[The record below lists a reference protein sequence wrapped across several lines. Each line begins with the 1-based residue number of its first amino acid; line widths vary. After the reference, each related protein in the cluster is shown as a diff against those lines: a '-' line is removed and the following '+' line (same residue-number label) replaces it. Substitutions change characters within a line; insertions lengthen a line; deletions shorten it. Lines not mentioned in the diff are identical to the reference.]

1 MIDRILE
8 FSLRQRVVVLLG
20 AALLLGFGL
29 WSAREL
35 PIDAVPD
42 ITSPQVQIN
51 TEVPALAPEEA
62 EMLVT
67 RVLEQELAGLPGVT
81 ELRSL
86 TKFGLAQVTLQFG
99 DDVDIYRSRQLVTE
113 RVQAVRNRLPGGAEP
128 RLSPI
133 STGLG
138 EIFYYTLA
146 WRSDAT
152 NKPPATFDQLLS
164 LHEAQ
169 EYIAKP
175 FLRVTPGVAEINSSG
190 GHQRQIVIHPDPKK
204 LEEANLSFDE
214 LTAILARNTDN
225 AGGGIINQS
234 GRKLVIRAVTKAD
247 TVEDLAN
254 LPVKFGAG
262 VKPLLV
268 KDLAEVAIGSSVRT
282 GAATENGAETVLG
295 TVMMLAG
302 ENSRVVAHRVG
313 QRIKSLQEKLPPGI
327 EVRIQY
333 DRSELVDR
341 TIRTVKLNL
350 FEGAVLVVAVL
361 LGLLGNWRAALIVAT
376 AIPLSFLC
384 ALIGMTRFGV
394 SGNLMSLG
402 AVDFGLIIDGAVVI
416 VENIVR
422 QLAHRQ
428 AHLGRPL
435 TVEERTRTV
444 LAASKQVGSPM
455 FFGVLIITV
464 VYLPILALAG
474 IEGKMF
480 HPMALTVMLALGGA
494 LVLALTLMPALCA
507 MFLGGNISER
517 ENFIIRWLKGIYRP
531 SLELALRLRWAVVG
545 GAVGLF
551 VLSGFIFTRL
561 GAEFVPKL
569 DEGSTTMMLYR
580 PVDQSIEASIT
591 DQCAVEQ
598 LVGESFPEVERV
610 FSRIGTS
617 EVATDPMPPNEADF
631 YVFYKPRAEW
641 RKTGERA
648 TTKREL
654 AELIAQAIKAGF
666 TNTETLVAQPIEMR
680 FNEMLEGVR
689 ADLSVKLF
697 GPDFDVL
704 EPLAE
709 QTKAVL
715 EKVPGVAEVEFETDG
730 RSPILT
736 ITVKRDELLRR
747 NVTAAA
753 VNSAIATGLA
763 GQTVGTLQHDMHVHD
778 VVVRLRGELRE
789 QLEQIRA
796 LPVRVGEYGLVPLGT
811 VADIRTVEA
820 VEPIRRD
827 DGKRRAALMI
837 NLDTSD
843 VEGWVKAAQTA
854 VREQI
859 KLPEGYQV
867 EFGGQFEHLQEARAR
882 LAIVVPAALALIFV
896 LIFVAFGSLR
906 QAALVYTGIPLALT
920 GGIFALWLRGM
931 PFSITAAVGFIA
943 LSGVAVLNGVVL
955 VSYFNDLRE
964 EGKNLLDAVKEGA
977 LTRLRPVVMTAAV
990 AALGFVPMALS
1001 QGAGA
1006 EVQRPLATVVIGG
1019 IISST
1024 FLTLVLLPVLY
1035 AWFEQ
1040 NGTRSRS
1047 DSHSDSQGK
1056 NGDKERLVMEH

>member
-1 MIDRILE
+1 MIHSILE
-8 FSLRQRVVVLLG
+8 FSLRQRAVVLLG
-20 AALLLGFGL
+20 TALLLGFGL

-81 ELRSL
+81 EMRSL
-86 TKFGLAQVTLQFG
+86 TKFGLAQVTLQFK
-99 DDVDIYRSRQLVTE
+99 DNIDVYRSRQLVTE
-113 RVQAVRNRLPGGAEP
+113 RVQAVRDQLPPGAEP

-133 STGLG
+133 TTGLG

-146 WRSDAT
+146 WRADAT
-152 NKPPATFDQLLS
+152 NKPAAPFDQLLH
-164 LHEAQ
+164 LYEAQ

-175 FLRVTPGVAEINSSG
+175 FLRATPGVAEINSSG
-190 GHQRQIVIHPDPKK
+190 GHERQIVVQPDPQK
-204 LEEANLSFDE
+204 LQAANTSFEEFSAVLGQ
-214 LTAILARNTDN
+214 NTDN
-225 AGGGIINQS
+225 AGGGVINQS
-234 GRKLVIRAVTKAD
+234 GRKLIIRAVSKAQ

-254 LPVKFGAG
+254 LPVKFGGG
-262 VKPLLV
+262 VRPLLV

-282 GAATENGAETVLG
+282 GAASQDGEETVLG

-313 QRIKSLQEKLPPGI
+313 QRIKGLQEKLPPGI
-327 EVRIQY
+327 EVQAQY

-341 TIRTVKLNL
+341 TIATVKRNL
-350 FEGAVLVVAVL
+350 FEGAVLVVVVL

-384 ALIGMTRFGV
+384 ALIGMTKLGV

-402 AVDFGLIIDGAVVI
+402 AVDFGLVIDGAVVI

-422 QLAHRQ
+422 QLAHKQ

-435 TVEERTRTV
+435 TVEERVRTV
-444 LAASKQVGSPM
+444 LQASKQVGSPM

-464 VYLPILALAG
+464 VYLPILALSG

-494 LVLALTLMPALCA
+494 LVLALTLMPALCSL
-507 MFLGGNISER
+507 FLGGNISEK
-517 ENFIIRWLKGIYRP
+517 ENFAIRWIKSLYEP
-531 SLELALRLRWAVVG
+531 SLNLALRLRWPVVG
-545 GAVGLF
+545 GAAALF
-551 VLSGFIFTRL
+551 ILSVFVFTRL

-580 PVDQSIEASIT
+580 PVDQSIEASVM
-591 DQCAVEQ
+591 DQIAVEK
-598 LVGESFPEVERV
+598 LVREKFPEVERV

-631 YVFYKPRAEW
+631 YVFYKPRDQW
-641 RKTGERA
+641 RQVDGRTP
-648 TTKREL
+648 TKREL
-654 AELIAQAIKAGF
+654 AELVAESIKTGF

-697 GPDFDVL
+697 GPDFNVL

-709 QTKAVL
+709 KTKAVL
-715 EKVPGVAEVEFETDG
+715 EKIPGVAEVEFETDG

-736 ITVKRDELLRR
+736 ITVKREELLRR
-747 NVTAAA
+747 NLTAAA
-753 VNSAIATGLA
+753 VNSAIATALA
-763 GQTVGTLQHDMHVHD
+763 GQTVGSLPHDTHVHE

-811 VADIRTVEA
+811 LADIQTVEA

-837 NLDTSD
+837 NLQTSN
-843 VEGWVKAAQTA
+843 VEGWVKAAQAA

-859 KLPEGYQV
+859 HLPDGYLI

-896 LIFVAFGSLR
+896 LIFVAFDSLR

-920 GGIFALWLRGM
+920 GGIFALWLRDM

-955 VSYFNDLRE
+955 VSYFNELRE
-964 EGKNLLDAVKEGA
+964 EGRSLLDAVREGA
-977 LTRLRPVVMTAAV
+977 MTRLRPVLMTAAV

-1001 QGAGA
+1001 HGAGA

-1035 AWFEQ
+1035 AWFERK
-1040 NGTRSRS
+1040 GEAKS
-1047 DSHSDSQGK
+1047 G
-1056 NGDKERLVMEH
+1056 

>member
-1 MIDRILE
+1 MINSFLE
-8 FSLRQRVVVLLG
+8 FSLRQRAVVLLG

-81 ELRSL
+81 EMRSL
-86 TKFGLAQVTLQFG
+86 TKFGLAQVTLQFK
-99 DDVDIYRSRQLVTE
+99 DNIDVYRSRQLVNE
-113 RVQAVRNRLPGGAEP
+113 RLQAVRDQLPSGAEP

-146 WRSDAT
+146 WRADAT
-152 NKPPATFDQLLS
+152 NKPATGFEQLLH
-164 LHEAQ
+164 LYEAQ

-175 FLRVTPGVAEINSSG
+175 FLRATPGVAEVNSSG
-190 GHQRQIVIHPDPKK
+190 GHERQIVVQPDPQK
-204 LEEANLSFDE
+204 LQAANLSFE
-214 LTAILARNTDN
+214 EFSSVISQNTDN

-234 GRKLVIRAVTKAD
+234 GRKLIVRAVSKAQ

-254 LPVKFGAG
+254 LPVKFGGG

-282 GAATENGAETVLG
+282 GAASQNGEETVLG

-313 QRIKSLQEKLPPGI
+313 QRIEGLQEKLPPGI
-327 EVRIQY
+327 EVRTQY

-341 TIRTVKLNL
+341 TIATVKRNL
-350 FEGAVLVVAVL
+350 FEGAVLVVVVL

-384 ALIGMTRFGV
+384 ALIGMTKLGV

-422 QLAHRQ
+422 QLAHKQ
-428 AHLGRPL
+428 AHLGRQL
-435 TVEERTRTV
+435 TVEERVRTV
-444 LAASKQVGSPM
+444 LQASKQVGSPM

-464 VYLPILALAG
+464 VYLPILALSG

-494 LVLALTLMPALCA
+494 LVLALTLMPALCSLL
-507 MFLGGNISER
+507 LGGNISEK
-517 ENFIIRWLKGIYRP
+517 ENFVIRWVKALYLP
-531 SLELALRLRWAVVG
+531 SLNLALRLRWPVVG
-545 GAVGLF
+545 GAAALF
-551 VLSGFIFTRL
+551 VLSVFVFTRL

-580 PVDQSIEASIT
+580 PVDQSIEASV
-591 DQCAVEQ
+591 VEQ
-598 LVGESFPEVERV
+598 LAVEKLVREKFPEVERV

-631 YVFYKPRAEW
+631 YVFYKPRDQW
-641 RKTGERA
+641 RAVDGRTL
-648 TTKREL
+648 TKREL
-654 AELIAQAIKAGF
+654 AELVAESIKTGF

-697 GPDFDVL
+697 GPDFNVL

-709 QTKAVL
+709 KTKAVL
-715 EKVPGVAEVEFETDG
+715 EKIPGLAEVEFETDG

-736 ITVKRDELLRR
+736 ITVKREELLRR
-747 NVTAAA
+747 NLTAAA
-753 VNSAIATGLA
+753 VNSAIATALA
-763 GQTVGTLQHDMHVHD
+763 GQTVGSLPHDTHVHD

-796 LPVRVGEYGLVPLGT
+796 LPVRVGEYGLVPLGSL
-811 VADIRTVEA
+811 ADIQTVEA

-837 NLDTSD
+837 SLDTTD
-843 VEGWVKAAQTA
+843 VEGWVKAAQAA
-854 VREQI
+854 VHEQV
-859 KLPEGYQV
+859 KLPEGYQI

-920 GGIFALWLRGM
+920 GGIFALWLRDM

-955 VSYFNDLRE
+955 VSYFNELRE
-964 EGKNLLDAVKEGA
+964 EGRSLLDAVREGA
-977 LTRLRPVVMTAAV
+977 MTRLRPVLMTAAV

-1001 QGAGA
+1001 HGAGA

-1035 AWFEQ
+1035 AWFERKAEG
-1040 NGTRSRS
+1040 NSVARS
-1047 DSHSDSQGK
+1047 
-1056 NGDKERLVMEH
+1056 

>member
-1 MIDRILE
+1 MINCILE

-51 TEVPALAPEEA
+51 TEIPALAPEEA
-62 EMLVT
+62 EVLVT

-81 ELRSL
+81 EMRSL
-86 TKFGLAQVTLQFG
+86 TKFGLSQVTLQFK
-99 DDVDIYRSRQLVTE
+99 DNIDVYRSRQLVTE
-113 RVQAVRNRLPGGAEP
+113 RIQSVRDQLPPGAEP

-146 WRSDAT
+146 WKPDAP
-152 NKPPATFDQLLS
+152 NKPASSFDQLLH
-164 LHEAQ
+164 LYEAQ
-169 EYIAKP
+169 EYTAKP
-175 FLRVTPGVAEINSSG
+175 FLRATPGVAEVNSSG
-190 GHQRQIVIHPDPKK
+190 GHERQIVVQPDPKK
-204 LEEANLSFDE
+204 LEAANLSFE
-214 LTAILARNTDN
+214 EFSNVLGQNTEN
-225 AGGGIINQS
+225 AGGGVINQS
-234 GRKLVIRAVTKAD
+234 GRKLIIRAVSKAQ

-254 LPVKFGAG
+254 LPVKFGG
-262 VKPLLV
+262 EVKPLLV

-282 GAATENGAETVLG
+282 GAASENGEETVLG
-295 TVMMLAG
+295 TVMMLSG

-313 QRIKSLQEKLPPGI
+313 QRIQTLQEKLPTGI
-327 EVRIQY
+327 EVRTQY

-341 TIRTVKLNL
+341 TIATVKRNL
-350 FEGAVLVVAVL
+350 FEGAVLVVVVL

-384 ALIGMTRFGV
+384 ALIGMTKLGV

-435 TVEERTRTV
+435 TIEERARTV
-444 LAASKQVGSPM
+444 LLAAKQVGSPM

-464 VYLPILALAG
+464 VYLPILALSG

-494 LVLALTLMPALCA
+494 LVLALTLMPVLCA
-507 MFLGGNISER
+507 MVLGGNISEK
-517 ENFIIRWLKGIYRP
+517 ENFAIRWIK
-531 SLELALRLRWAVVG
+531 SLYEPTLNIALRLRWLVVG
-545 GAVGLF
+545 GALTLF
-551 VLSGFIFTRL
+551 IASVLVFLRL

-580 PVDQSIEASIT
+580 PVDQSIEASVE
-591 DQCAVEQ
+591 DQLGVER
-598 LVGESFPEVERV
+598 LVREKFPEVERV

-631 YVFYKPRAEW
+631 YVFYKPRDQW
-641 RKTGERA
+641 RKVDGRA
-648 TTKREL
+648 PTKREL
-654 AELIAQAIKAGF
+654 ADMIATAIKAGF
-666 TNTETLVAQPIEMR
+666 TNTDTLVAQPIEMR

-697 GPDFDVL
+697 GPDFNVL
-704 EPLAE
+704 EPMAE
-709 QTKAVL
+709 KTKAVL
-715 EKVPGVAEVEFETDG
+715 EKISGVAEVEFETDG

-747 NVTAAA
+747 NLTAAA
-753 VNSAIATGLA
+753 VNSAISTALA
-763 GQTVGTLQHDMHVHD
+763 GQTVGSLPHETHVHD
-778 VVVRLRGELRE
+778 VVVRLRGDLRE

-796 LPVRVGEYGLVPLGT
+796 LPVRVGDYGLIPLGT
-811 VADIRTVEA
+811 LAEIKTVDA

-843 VEGWVKAAQTA
+843 VEGWVKAAQAA
-854 VREQI
+854 VREQVQ
-859 KLPEGYQV
+859 LPEGYLI

-896 LIFVAFGSLR
+896 LIFVAFDSLR
-906 QAALVYTGIPLALT
+906 QAAIVYTGIPLALT
-920 GGIFALWLRGM
+920 GGVFALWLRDM

-955 VSYFNDLRE
+955 VSYFNELRE
-964 EGKNLLDAVKEGA
+964 EGRSLIDAVREGA
-977 LTRLRPVVMTAAV
+977 LTRLRPVLMTAAV

-1001 QGAGA
+1001 HDAGA

-1024 FLTLVLLPVLY
+1024 FLTLVVLPVLY
-1035 AWFEQ
+1035 AWFELKTEE
-1040 NGTRSRS
+1040 NP
-1047 DSHSDSQGK
+1047 K
-1056 NGDKERLVMEH
+1056 